1 MRVPIRVGLIL
12 ATVALLAAC
21 GSVAAPGASGPRV
34 HPGGT
39 QLVARGGPPAGSRAE
54 AVTLAR
60 LMLSRLRLPVGARRL
75 PSARMPLS
83 LRSPS
88 MWGGAAG
95 QLDLHQIYELWQPMD
110 AVAAVLTARVPA
122 GMSQAGTGEGAGPS
136 GVTSMEVSYTPR
148 SVPAGI
154 YMSQLVLTVVPAGS
168 GGSMVRADAQVIWF
182 PPRTAAEYI
191 DPARYH
197 VLAITV
203 TIYGRRLHT
212 MHKVVTSQAVI
223 TRLAGVLNRSPV
235 RPVQTI
241 GCPLVFADDRL
252 AFAVSRQARPVVV
265 VVATR
270 WPCEGAQIRVS
281 GRLQP
286 PLEDAGTVVTTAD
299 QVLGVTPRPPG

>member
-1 MRVPIRVGLIL
+1 MRVPIGACLVL
-12 ATVALLAAC
+12 AAVALLVAC
-21 GSVAAPGASGPRV
+21 GSVAAPVASGPRV

-39 QLVARGGPPAGSRAE
+39 QPVARDGPPAGSRAE

-60 LMLSRLRLPVGARRL
+60 LMLSRLRLPSGARRL
-75 PSARMPLS
+75 PSAPVPRS

-88 MWGGAAG
+88 LWGGASD
-95 QLDLHQIYELWQPMD
+95 QLDLHQIYELRQPVD
-110 AVAAVLTARVPA
+110 AVAAVLAARVPA

-136 GVTSMEVSYTPR
+136 SVTSMEVSYTAR
-148 SVPAGI
+148 SVPAGV
-154 YMSQLVLTVVPAGS
+154 YMAQLVLTVVPAGS
-168 GGSMVRADAQVIWF
+168 GGSVVRADAQVIWF
-182 PPRTAAEYI
+182 PPRTAAEHI

-197 VLAITV
+197 VLAVTV

-223 TRLAGVLNRSPV
+223 TRLAGALNRSPV
-235 RPVQTI
+235 QPVQAI
-241 GCPLVFADDRL
+241 SCPLVFADYRL

-286 PLEDAGTVVTTAD
+286 PLEDAGTVVTAAD
-299 QVLGVTPRPPG
+299 RVLGFTPRPPG

>member
-1 MRVPIRVGLIL
+1 MRVSIRAGLVL

-21 GSVAAPGASGPRV
+21 GSVAAPVASGPHV

-39 QLVARGGPPAGSRAE
+39 QLAARGGPPAGSRAE

-60 LMLSRLRLPVGARRL
+60 LLLSRLRLPSGARRL
-75 PSARMPLS
+75 PSAPVPPS

-88 MWGGAAG
+88 LRGGAAN
-95 QLDLHQIYELWQPMD
+95 QVDLHQIYKLRQPMD
-110 AVAAVLTARVPA
+110 AVAAVLTARVPT
-122 GMSQAGTGEGAGPS
+122 GMSQAGTGKGTGPS

-154 YMSQLVLTVVPAGS
+154 YMAQLVLTVVPAGS
-168 GGSMVRADAQVIWF
+168 GGSMARADAQVIWF
-182 PPRTAAEYI
+182 PPRTAAEHI
-191 DPARYH
+191 DPPRYH

-203 TIYGRRLHT
+203 TIYGRRPHT

-223 TRLAGVLNRSPV
+223 TRLAEALNRSPA
-235 RPVQTI
+235 RPVQTL
-241 GCPLVFADDRL
+241 GCPLVFAGYRL
-252 AFAVSRQARPVVV
+252 AFAVSRQALPVVV

-270 WPCEGAQIRVS
+270 WPCEGVQIRVS

-286 PLEDAGTVVTTAD
+286 PLEDAGTLVTAAD

>member
-1 MRVPIRVGLIL
+1 
-12 ATVALLAAC
+12 
-21 GSVAAPGASGPRV
+21 
-34 HPGGT
+34 
-39 QLVARGGPPAGSRAE
+39 
-54 AVTLAR
+54 
-60 LMLSRLRLPVGARRL
+60 MLSRLRLPVGARRQ
-75 PSARMPLS
+75 PSAPVPPS

-88 MWGGAAG
+88 LWSGAAD
-95 QLDLHQIYELWQPMD
+95 QLDLHQIYELRHPMD
-110 AVAAVLTARVPA
+110 AVAAALTARVPT
-122 GMSQAGTGEGAGPS
+122 GMSQAGTGAGAGPS

-148 SVPAGI
+148 PVPAGI
-154 YMSQLVLTVVPAGS
+154 YMAQLVLTVVPAGS

-182 PPRTAAEYI
+182 PPRTAAEHI
-191 DPARYH
+191 DPPRYR

-212 MHKVVTSQAVI
+212 MHKVVTSHAVI
-223 TRLAGVLNRSPV
+223 TRLAEALNRSPV

-241 GCPLVFADDRL
+241 SCPLVFADYRL
-252 AFAVSRQARPVVV
+252 AFAVSRQAPPVVV

>member
-1 MRVPIRVGLIL
+1 MRVPVRVGLAL

-21 GSVAAPGASGPRV
+21 GSVAAPVATGPRV

-60 LMLSRLRLPVGARRL
+60 LMLSRLRLPAGARRL
-75 PSARMPLS
+75 PSAPVPPS

-88 MWGGAAG
+88 LWAGAAG
-95 QLDLHQIYELWQPMD
+95 QLDLHQIYELRQPMD
-110 AVAAVLTARVPA
+110 AVAQFLTARVPA

-136 GVTSMEVSYTPR
+136 GVTSMAVSYTPR

-154 YMSQLVLTVVPAGS
+154 YMAQLVLTVVPAGS

-182 PPRTAAEYI
+182 PPRTAAEHI

-212 MHKVVTSQAVI
+212 LHKVVTSQAVI
-223 TRLAGVLNRSPV
+223 TRLAEALNRSPV

-241 GCPLVFADDRL
+241 SCPFVFADYRL
-252 AFAVSRQARPVVV
+252 AFAVFRQARPVVV

>member
-1 MRVPIRVGLIL
+1 MRVSIRVGLVL

-21 GSVAAPGASGPRV
+21 RHVAAPVASEPRV

-39 QLVARGGPPAGSRAE
+39 QLAAMGDPPAGSRAE
-54 AVTLAR
+54 AVMLAR
-60 LMLSRLRLPVGARRL
+60 LMLSRLRLPVGARRP
-75 PSARMPLS
+75 PSAPVPPS

-88 MWGGAAG
+88 LWGGAAD
-95 QLDLHQIYELWQPMD
+95 QLDLHQIYELRQPMD
-110 AVAAVLTARVPA
+110 AVAAVLTAQAPA
-122 GMSQAGTGEGAGPS
+122 GMSQTGTGEGAGLS
-136 GVTSMEVSYTPR
+136 GVLSMEVSYTPR
-148 SVPAGI
+148 PVPAGI
-154 YMSQLVLTVVPAGS
+154 YMAQLVLTVVPAGS
-168 GGSMVRADAQVIWF
+168 GRSMVRADAQVIWF
-182 PPRTAAEYI
+182 PPRTAAEHI
-191 DPARYH
+191 DPSRYH

-223 TRLAGVLNRSPV
+223 TQLAEALNRSPV

-241 GCPLVFADDRL
+241 SCPLVFANYRL

-270 WPCEGAQIRVS
+270 WPCEGVQIRVG

-299 QVLGVTPRPPG
+299 QVLGVAPRLPG

>member
-1 MRVPIRVGLIL
+1 MRVSIRVGLIL

-21 GSVAAPGASGPRV
+21 GSLASPVASGPRV
-34 HPGGT
+34 HPGDT
-39 QLVARGGPPAGSRAE
+39 QLAARGGPPAGSRAE

-60 LMLSRLRLPVGARRL
+60 LMLSGLRLPVGARRL
-75 PSARMPLS
+75 PSAPVLPS

-88 MWGGAAG
+88 LWGGAAG
-95 QLDLHQIYELWQPMD
+95 QLDLHQIYELRQPMD

-154 YMSQLVLTVVPAGS
+154 YMAQLVLTVVAAS

-182 PPRTAAEYI
+182 PPRTAAEHI
-191 DPARYH
+191 DPPRYH

-203 TIYGRRLHT
+203 TIYGRRLRT

-223 TRLAGVLNRSPV
+223 TRLAEALNRSPV
-235 RPVQTI
+235 QPVQVPN
-241 GCPLVFADDRL
+241 CPDIFADYRL

-281 GRLQP
+281 GRLQL